1 MAVDHDIFKRMTKE
15 YFLKLINKNGYIY
28 DLKKCLNKIV
38 KKKISCILPINKDLK
53 YIDQSIGS
61 ILDQTYKNF
70 ELIIISN
77 TSNEMINKKIFHYK
91 KRQRVKVFKK
101 TKGNLSELLNYGI
114 SKAQGDF
121 IARQD
126 SDDISNKKI

>member
-1 MAVDHDIFKRMTKE
+1 M
-15 YFLKLINKNGYIY
+15 
-28 DLKKCLNKIV
+28 

-77 TSNEMINKKIFHYK
+77 TSNKMINKKIFDYK
-91 KRQRVKVFKK
+91 KKDKRVKVFKK

-121 IARQD
+121 TPSRL
-126 SDDISNKKI
+126 